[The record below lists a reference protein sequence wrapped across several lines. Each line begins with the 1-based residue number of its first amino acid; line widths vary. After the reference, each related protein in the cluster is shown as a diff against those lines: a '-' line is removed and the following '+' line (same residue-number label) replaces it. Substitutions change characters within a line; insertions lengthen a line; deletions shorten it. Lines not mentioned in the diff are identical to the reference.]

1 MLPEA
6 REMSIEIRTYGDSVL
21 RRVADPLT
29 KIDAEAKRIAEK
41 MVEAMIRANGIGLA
55 APQIG
60 VSKRIIVLDLN
71 GEFHILLN
79 PEIIE
84 TSQESEEIV
93 EGCLS
98 IPGVNAEVTR
108 KLRTHLR
115 GITLDEK
122 PVDIEGEGL
131 MARAIQHEIDHL
143 NGVLFVDYLGP
154 ARRRSLLKEYHR
166 KQKEKD
172 E

>member
-1 MLPEA
+1 
-6 REMSIEIRTYGDSVL
+6 MSIEIRTYGDSVL
-21 RRVADPLT
+21 RRTADPIT
-29 KIDAEAKRIAEK
+29 KIDSETKQIAEK
-41 MVEAMIRANGIGLA
+41 MVEAMLRANGIGIA

-60 VSKRIIVLDLN
+60 VSKRIIVLDLD
-71 GEFHILLN
+71 GKFHVLIN

-84 TSQESEEIV
+84 TSQESEEII

-98 IPGVNAEVTR
+98 IPGVDADITR

-115 GITLDEK
+115 GVTLDEK
-122 PVDIEGEGL
+122 TIDIEGEGL

-143 NGVLFVDYLGP
+143 NGVLFIDYLSP
-154 ARRRSLLKEYHR
+154 ARRRSLLKEYRR

-172 E
+172 A

>member
-1 MLPEA
+1 
-6 REMSIEIRTYGDSVL
+6 MSTEIRTYGDSVL
-21 RRVADPLT
+21 RRKATRLT
-29 KIDAEAKRIAEK
+29 KIDSETKQIAEK
-41 MVEAMIRANGIGLA
+41 MVEAMIRANGVGLA

-71 GEFHILLN
+71 DEFHVLVN

-84 TSQESEEIV
+84 SSEESAAIA

-98 IPGVNAEVTR
+98 IPGVDADIDR
-108 KLRTHLR
+108 KLRVHLR
-115 GITLDEK
+115 GVALDEK
-122 PVDIEGEGL
+122 TIDIEGEGL

-143 NGVLFVDYLGP
+143 NGVLFVDYLSP
-154 ARRRSLLKEYHR
+154 AKRRSLLNEYHR

>member
-1 MLPEA
+1 MA
-6 REMSIEIRTYGDSVL
+6 IEIRTYGDSVL
-21 RRVADPLT
+21 RRVADPLR
-29 KIDAEAKRIAEK
+29 KIDGETKKIAEK
-41 MVEAMIRANGIGLA
+41 MVEAMIRANGVGLA

-60 VSKRIIVLDLN
+60 VSKRIIVLDLD
-71 GEFHILLN
+71 GQFHILIN

-84 TSQESEEIV
+84 TSSETEEAI

-98 IPGVNAEVTR
+98 VPGVDAEVTR
-108 KLRTHLR
+108 KLRAHVR

-122 PVDIEGEGL
+122 EVDVEGEGL

-143 NGVLFVDYLGP
+143 NGVLFIDHLGP
-154 ARRRSLLKEYHR
+154 AKKRSIIAEYRR
-166 KQKEKD
+166 KQREKD

>member
-1 MLPEA
+1 
-6 REMSIEIRTYGDSVL
+6 MSIEIRTYGDSVL

>member
-1 MLPEA
+1 MTT
-6 REMSIEIRTYGDSVL
+6 EIRTYGDSVL
-21 RRVADPLT
+21 RRGADPLQR
-29 KIDAEAKRIAEK
+29 IDAKTKKIAEK

-60 VSKRIIVLDLN
+60 VSKRIIVLDLD
-71 GEFHILLN
+71 GQFHILIN
-79 PEIIE
+79 PEIVE
-84 TSQESEEIV
+84 TSSESEEAI

-98 IPGVNAEVTR
+98 VPGVDAEVTR
-108 KLRTHLR
+108 KLRAHVR

-122 PVDIEGEGL
+122 EIDIEGEGL

-143 NGVLFVDYLGP
+143 NGILFIDHLGP
-154 ARRRSLLKEYHR
+154 AKKRSIISEYRR
-166 KQKEKD
+166 KQKEKKEKD

>member
-1 MLPEA
+1 
-6 REMSIEIRTYGDSVL
+6 MSIEIRTYGDSVL

-29 KIDAEAKRIAEK
+29 KIDEEAKRIAEK

>member
-1 MLPEA
+1 
-6 REMSIEIRTYGDSVL
+6 MSIEIRTYGDSVL

-29 KIDAEAKRIAEK
+29 KIDEETKRIAEK

-79 PEIIE
+79 PAIIE

>member
-1 MLPEA
+1 
-6 REMSIEIRTYGDSVL
+6 MSIEIRTYGDSVL

-29 KIDAEAKRIAEK
+29 KIDEETKRIAEK

-79 PEIIE
+79 PKIIE

>member
-1 MLPEA
+1 
-6 REMSIEIRTYGDSVL
+6 MSIEIRTYGDSVL
-21 RRVADPLT
+21 RRTADQITEIDSET
-29 KIDAEAKRIAEK
+29 KQIAEK
-41 MVEAMIRANGIGLA
+41 MVEAMLRANGIGIA

-60 VSKRIIVLDLN
+60 VSKRIIVLDLD
-71 GEFHILLN
+71 GKFHVLIN

-84 TSQESEEIV
+84 TSQESEEIL

-98 IPGVNAEVTR
+98 IPGVDADITR

-115 GITLDEK
+115 GVTLDEK
-122 PVDIEGEGL
+122 TIDIEGEGL

-143 NGVLFVDYLGP
+143 NGVLFIDYLSP
-154 ARRRSLLKEYHR
+154 ARRRSLLKEYRR

-172 E
+172 A